1 MRLSRV
7 IPGLLAVGVAG
18 AGAAFVIGMRNKS
31 PWLQDRIRSF
41 SKRFA
46 SEALKTAG
54 MEGATNGVVLHVGRA
69 SGREYAT
76 PITPFPTP
84 DGFVINL
91 PYTSKVD
98 WAQNVLAA
106 NSATIVHDGVDHRV
120 TDPRVV
126 PYAEVAPLLP
136 KAAGVFRA
144 VFDVQEFLRVT
155 NAD

>member
-1 MRLSRV
+1 V
-7 IPGLLAVGVAG
+7 IPGLLAAGTVG

-31 PWLQDRIRSF
+31 PWLQDRVRAF

-46 SEALKTAG
+46 AEALKTAG
-54 MEGATNGVVLHVGRA
+54 SEGVTNGVVLHVGRS

-76 PITPFPTP
+76 PVTPIPTP
-84 DGFVINL
+84 DGFVVFL

-120 TDPRVV
+120 TDPRIVS
-126 PYAEVAPLLP
+126 YAEVEPLLP
-136 KAAGVFRA
+136 KTDRVVRA

-155 NAD
+155 KVD

>member
-1 MRLSRV
+1 MRQSRV

-31 PWLQDRIRSF
+31 PWLQDRIRAF

-54 MEGATNGVVLHVGRA
+54 TEGASNGVVLHVGRA

-76 PITPFPTP
+76 PITPLPTP
-84 DGFVINL
+84 DGFVVFL

-106 NSATIVHDGVDHRV
+106 KSATIVHDGVDHRV
-120 TDPRVV
+120 TDPRIVS
-126 PYAEVAPLLP
+126 YDEVAPLIP
-136 KAAGVFRA
+136 KSERVVRA

>member
-1 MRLSRV
+1 MRASRV
-7 IPGLLAVGVAG
+7 IPGLLAAGVVG

-31 PWLQDRIRSF
+31 PWLQDRIRTF
-41 SKRFA
+41 SKQFA

-54 MEGATNGVVLHVGRA
+54 QEGSTNGVVLHVGRS

-76 PITPFPTP
+76 PITPLPTP
-84 DGFVINL
+84 DGFVITL

-106 NSATIVHDGVDHRV
+106 HSATIVYDGVEHRV
-120 TDPRVV
+120 TDPRIV

-136 KAAGVFRA
+136 KSAGIVRA
-144 VFDVQEFLRVT
+144 LFDVQEFLRVT
-155 NAD
+155 HAD

>member
-1 MRLSRV
+1 MRMSRV
-7 IPGLLAVGVAG
+7 IPGLLAAGVAG

-31 PWLQDRIRSF
+31 PWLQDRIRAF
-41 SKRFA
+41 SKQFA
-46 SEALKTAG
+46 AEALKTAG
-54 MEGATNGVVLHVGRA
+54 TEGSTNGVVIHVGRK

-76 PITPFPTP
+76 PITPIPTP

-91 PYTSKVD
+91 PYTSQVD

-106 NSATIVHDGVDHRV
+106 NSATIVHDGIDHRV

-126 PYAEVAPLLP
+126 PYSEVAPMLP
-136 KAAGVFRA
+136 RSAGVVRA

-155 NAD
+155 TAD

>member
-7 IPGLLAVGVAG
+7 IPGVLTAGLVG

-31 PWLQDRIRSF
+31 PWLQDRVRRF

-46 SEALKTAG
+46 AEALKTAG
-54 MEGATNGVVLHVGRA
+54 TEGATNGVVLHVGRA
-69 SGREYAT
+69 SGRQYAT

-106 NSATIVHDGVDHRV
+106 NSATIVHDGLEHRV

-136 KAAGVFRA
+136 TSAGVFRA
-144 VFDVQEFLRVT
+144 VFDVQEFLRV
-155 NAD
+155 NRVD

>member
-7 IPGLLAVGVAG
+7 IPGLLAAGAVG
-18 AGAAFVIGMRNKS
+18 AGAAFVIGMRHKS
-31 PWLQDRIRSF
+31 PWLQDRIRTF
-41 SKRFA
+41 SKQFA

-54 MEGATNGVVLHVGRA
+54 QEGSSNGVVLHVGRS

-76 PITPFPTP
+76 PVTPVPTP
-84 DGFVINL
+84 DGFVITL

-98 WAQNVLAA
+98 WAQNILAA
-106 NSATIVHDGVDHRV
+106 NSATIVHDGIEHRV
-120 TDPRVV
+120 TDPRIV

-136 KAAGVFRA
+136 KSAGIVRA
-144 VFDVQEFLRVT
+144 LFDVQEFLRVT

>member
-7 IPGLLAVGVAG
+7 VPGVLAVGVVG
-18 AGAAFVIGMRNKS
+18 AGAAFVVGMRNKS
-31 PWLQDRIRSF
+31 PWLQDRIRAF
-41 SKRFA
+41 SKQFA

-54 MEGATNGVVLHVGRA
+54 NEGAANGVVIHVGRR

-76 PITPFPTP
+76 PVTPLPTA

-98 WAQNVLAA
+98 WVQNVLAA

-126 PYAEVAPLLP
+126 PYAEVASMLP
-136 KAAGVFRA
+136 KSAGVVRA
-144 VFDVQEFLRVT
+144 VFDIQEFLRVT
-155 NAD
+155 TVD